1 VTDRRVFPLRN
12 PTAFQDVISGRRGGW
27 AAAVVRGCLRL
38 VEIPYTWAVEYR
50 NRRYDRGQTP
60 IRRVSVPVISVGNI
74 TAGGTGKTPLVAWLA
89 DTLLARGLKV
99 VLISRGYKAQTQ
111 RPNDEALELR
121 QRLPN
126 VPHLQDPDRVAAA
139 QAAIRELG
147 CDVIVLDDAFQ
158 HRRIHRDLDI
168 VLIDAL
174 QPFGFRHV
182 LPRGLLREPLA
193 RLARADVVGLSRA
206 DAVDAAQRAA
216 LREEIS
222 KLAPRAAWMELA
234 HRPQMLINA
243 DGSSRNV
250 ADLAGRRV
258 AAFCGI
264 GNPDAFRCSL
274 AGLGYRIAAFHRFPD
289 HHLFSRQDIA
299 ALERS
304 LVEQPALDAVVCTC
318 KDLVKLDISQI
329 GSLPLWALAI
339 SIDVTDGLP
348 LLEVELDRVLAVKTE
363 Q

>member
-1 VTDRRVFPLRN
+1 
-12 PTAFQDVISGRRGGW
+12 
-27 AAAVVRGCLRL
+27 
-38 VEIPYTWAVEYR
+38 
-50 NRRYDRGQTP
+50 
-60 IRRVSVPVISVGNI
+60 
-74 TAGGTGKTPLVAWLA
+74 
-89 DTLLARGLKV
+89 
-99 VLISRGYKAQTQ
+99 
-111 RPNDEALELR
+111 
-121 QRLPN
+121 
-126 VPHLQDPDRVAAA
+126 
-139 QAAIRELG
+139 
-147 CDVIVLDDAFQ
+147 
-158 HRRIHRDLDI
+158 
-168 VLIDAL
+168 
-174 QPFGFRHV
+174 V

-193 RLARADVVGLSRA
+193 RLARADVIGLSRA

-222 KLAPRAAWMELA
+222 KWAPRAAWMELA
-234 HRPQMLINA
+234 HRPQMLVNA

-250 ADLAGRRV
+250 AHLAGRRV

-274 AGLGYRIAAFHRFPD
+274 AGLGYRIATFHQFPD

-304 LVEQPALDAVVCTC
+304 LAEQSGIEAVVCTC
-318 KDLVKLDISQI
+318 KDLVKSDLSQI

-348 LLEVELDRVLAVKTE
+348 SLETELCRVLAVKTE